1 MVTENHLTIESVHYN
16 RLLLAIDD
24 DDDDSSRK
32 ALNYACTVA
41 KPYDIPLGIVSVL
54 ETGDLNIF
62 QSLTPEDVE
71 AAREK
76 MAKNLNTYVEKARE
90 FGVQKAQ
97 PIIAEGRPAAALLDE
112 VIPAFKPDLV
122 IMGSHV
128 RRGRLRLGHVASEV
142 ARDAAVSVIIVR

>member
-1 MVTENHLTIESVHYN
+1 MVTENDLTIESVHYN
-16 RLLLAIDD
+16 RLLLAVDD

-41 KPYDIPLGIVSVL
+41 KIYDIPLGIVSVL

-62 QSLTPEDVE
+62 QSLTPDDVE

-76 MAKNLNTYVEKARE
+76 MAKNLNTYVEKARA

-128 RRGRLRLGHVASEV
+128 HRGRLRLGHVASEV

>member
-1 MVTENHLTIESVHYN
+1 MVTENDLTIESVHYN
-16 RLLLAIDD
+16 RLLLAVDD

-41 KPYDIPLGIVSVL
+41 KIYDIPLGIVSVL

-62 QSLTPEDVE
+62 QSLTPDDVE

-90 FGVQKAQ
+90 Q
-97 PIIAEGRPAAALLDE
+97 LMD
-112 VIPAFKPDLV
+112 
-122 IMGSHV
+122 
-128 RRGRLRLGHVASEV
+128 
-142 ARDAAVSVIIVR
+142 

>member
-1 MVTENHLTIESVHYN
+1 MVTEDDLTIESMHYN
-16 RLLLAIDD
+16 RLLLAVDD

-41 KPYDIPLGIVSVL
+41 KIYDIPLGIVSVL

-62 QSLTPEDVE
+62 QSLTPDDVD
-71 AAREK
+71 AARETL
-76 MAKNLNTYVEKARE
+76 AKDLNTYVEKATA
-90 FGVQKAQ
+90 FGVQNAQ
-97 PIIAEGRPAAALLDE
+97 PIVAEGRPAAAILDE

-128 RRGRLRLGHVASEV
+128 RRGRLLLGHVASEV
-142 ARDAAVSVIIVR
+142 ARDASVSVIIVR